1 MKTHFQKLLLL
12 AFAVPVLL
20 SSCKKSDESADEKF
34 SSANDSQLKTDLVYC
49 GTPVVSPMVD
59 FAQTI
64 SPATVTIGNDGTN
77 LLIKYQLN
85 TPDWYFNLPGL
96 FVGTAAELAAL
107 GDVDFDGPGT
117 IDLNSG
123 SPPFGLPIPSG
134 PPAYRNYGT
143 YWEHIIPLSTLPDC
157 FVVVAFA
164 RIRNDIES
172 RSLNIWGKSALK
184 TSGYYMNYCV
194 QQCETP
200 PPPPPLGGCET
211 AYAFGESVATCF
223 LNIPG
228 VQSNNWG
235 WSNGPLGSGTYSWP
249 MYAGAGQCNI
259 GNGTH
264 VGTLTVNYTPPTA
277 TVTYTVFDGYVMN
290 ETHLYVGNQILPR
303 RGNKF
308 TTAPGQFPYKRENL
322 NGVTTDTY
330 NISGLSGN
338 IYVAAHSV
346 VCDAQ

>member
-1 MKTHFQKLLLL
+1 MKAQFHKLLLL
-12 AFAVPVLL
+12 AFAVPIIL
-20 SSCKKSDESADEKF
+20 SSCKKSDESADDKF
-34 SSANDSQLKTDLVYC
+34 SSANDVQLKTDLVYC

-64 SPATVTIGNDGTN
+64 SPATVSIGNDETQ
-77 LLIKYQLN
+77 LLVKYQITDTEWFLYN
-85 TPDWYFNLPGL
+85 PRL
-96 FVGTAAELAAL
+96 FVGTEAELVTL
-107 GDVDFDGPGT
+107 GIVDPNSLNPDGSVYINNTGLIPNSSFNGSSTVYKEFLFD
-117 IDLNSG
+117 L
-123 SPPFGLPIPSG
+123 
-134 PPAYRNYGT
+134 A
-143 YWEHIIPLSTLPDC
+143 TLPEC
-157 FVVVAFA
+157 FVVIAYAELRKTTGERAYVF
-164 RIRNDIES
+164 
-172 RSLNIWGKSALK
+172 GKSTMK
-184 TSGYYMNYCV
+184 RNGYYLNYCV

-235 WSNGPLGSGTYSWP
+235 WSNGPIGAGTYSWP

-277 TVTYTVFDGYVMN
+277 TVTYTVFNGYVLN
-290 ETHLYVGNQILPR
+290 ETHLHVGNQILPR
-303 RGNKF
+303 RGNRF